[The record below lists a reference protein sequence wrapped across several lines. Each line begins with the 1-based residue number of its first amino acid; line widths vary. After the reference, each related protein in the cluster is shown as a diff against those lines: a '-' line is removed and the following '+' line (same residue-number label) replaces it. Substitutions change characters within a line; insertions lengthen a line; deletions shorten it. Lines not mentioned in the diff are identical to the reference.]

1 MTHPD
6 LADVSGPRHLAWQ
19 TPLLASEAVELAK
32 ASRIFRKQ
40 VLRIGSIMYK
50 GERLDFT
57 AAYLDGLA
65 LAHRDQVFPIVPL
78 VFAPGDN
85 SHTQDVERI
94 RGEILGFER
103 DGDHLDAIVRASN
116 EKAAQLLRENPNV
129 GVSVR
134 IEQPINRADGKS
146 WPAAIQHV
154 LVTANPVVPGLSPWQ
169 PVDLANDDLPVIDL
183 STYDFAEGDLGEDP
197 TPEQKEIEMADA
209 PSFTP
214 EEIAKVR
221 ALLTVMEKGEPDGE
235 PDDSEFEMP
244 SDEELAAI
252 AAGLFA
258 DDAPEEPEKQQPAE
272 VAASSDNGA
281 VELAAQLDAQRIELA
296 QLRAERD
303 AERYEKLRDSLAR
316 DHGIPP
322 RVTELAKPL
331 LMGKRTI
338 ELSNGSSVDA
348 GDVMRKVLTA
358 LGEHIKLIDLSSDT
372 VYDGDEV
379 AAAEAEAK
387 RRADDA
393 AAYRSSFGL

>member
-6 LADVSGPRHLAWQ
+6 LAAVSDGAPRHLAWQ
-19 TPLLASEAVELAK
+19 TPLLASEAIELAK
-32 ASRIFRKQ
+32 SSRIFRKQ
-40 VLRIGSIMYK
+40 VLRVGSINYK

-134 IEQPINRADGKS
+134 IEQPIKRADGKT

-169 PVDLANDDLPVIDL
+169 PVDLSADDLPVIDL
-183 STYDFAEGDLGEDP
+183 STYDFAEASPGEDG
-197 TPEQKEIEMADA
+197 TPDEKETEMADA
-209 PSFTP
+209 PSFTT
-214 EEIAKVR
+214 EETAELR
-221 ALLTVMEKGEPDGE
+221 ALLAKLKEAEDDAPADDGTL
-235 PDDSEFEMP
+235 PT
-244 SDEELAAI
+244 DEELAAI

-258 DDAPEEPEKQQPAE
+258 DDEEDSQEEQPAE
-272 VAASSDNGA
+272 IAASSDSQA
-281 VELAAQLDAQRIELA
+281 FELAAQVDAQRIELA

-303 AERYEKLRDSLAR
+303 AERYEKLRETLAR

-322 RVTELAKPL
+322 RITELAKPL
-331 LMGKRTI
+331 LTGKRSI
-338 ELSNGSSVDA
+338 ELSNGTSVDA
-348 GDVMRKVLTA
+348 GEVMRKVLTA
-358 LGEHIKLIDLSSDT
+358 VGEHIKLIDLSTDT
-372 VYDGDEV
+372 VYDTTEAAQAEV
-379 AAAEAEAK
+379 DAK
-387 RRADDA
+387 RRAAEA
-393 AAYRSSFGL
+393 ADYVSNFGLS